1 MIDMSFLSFKLK
13 GQVALVTGA
22 AGALGSFACQTFA
35 QAGAD
40 IVLVERDKDK
50 LLKQVNSLEKYDVKV
65 LCVDGGYTAG

>member
-1 MIDMSFLSFKLK
+1 VIDMSFLSFKLK

-22 AGALGSFACQTFA
+22 AGALGSFAFQTFA